1 MPARPTAAHDHRI
14 VHHKAPTEWALGFP
28 LGNGEIGAM
37 FWGGGAPLAFTLDKA
52 DLWDLRSNDDYLDHP
67 DANYEA
73 LQRMVAEQRYDD
85 IDKVFDTREKNPIG
99 PTKIS
104 IGRAELDIG
113 DAQDYECGLAIG
125 PAMVEGSIRTAN
137 AAHKVQSF
145 VHRNRNVLCV
155 RVTDAPATAQ
165 LRVAPLVEMNE
176 DLAKLNHPKP
186 LLAQDGDRRTLAQS
200 IPEGPSYA
208 LAWNATGP
216 DFFLAIES
224 ADSNA
229 AALAKAEA
237 TLAAAQA
244 EGFDALRDEHVAAWD
259 AFWATSAV
267 YLPEERVEFLWY
279 FGLYLL
285 ASSSRRGSMP
295 PGLQGLWAM
304 DGVMPPWRGD
314 YHADMNV
321 QEQFWPAL
329 ASGHIDLIDSWC
341 DFMKDSLDYAR
352 KFTRRFFGT
361 EGAFWPASFLPK
373 LIHIPGNWHACRFG
387 WSHAGWLSWMVWLR
401 WRHSMDMAW
410 LADTGYPIVAEVFR
424 FYRANLKEEADGRLH
439 IPLSNSPEYA
449 SNAPGS
455 WCKDPTIDI
464 ALIRRCCDWIVAM
477 EHALGRDEL
486 SASALQVH
494 DKMLPYPLAE
504 GKVLCLWPG
513 KPLDESHRHPSH
525 LMPIHPAMDITIDDG
540 AEARAIIN
548 ASLQH
553 FFSLGQYEWAGHTYA
568 QMASF
573 GAAVGRAEFAYDCIH
588 QLIEYWLGPNWL
600 HFNRDMRCTG
610 HTRFAGASLQFTM
623 EANCGANAGI
633 SDMLVQGWRD
643 VVRVFPAMPGH
654 WRDAAF
660 RDLVTEGA
668 FRVSGVWRD
677 SRVAWVKIVAGAPRQ
692 LRLRNPFGDAPIE
705 TSGAALRRE
714 GDLWVADLAKGQ
726 EATLWLKGE
735 PAGFGEAIK
744 SARASDASRFGLR

>member
-1 MPARPTAAHDHRI
+1 MPRTAARDHRI
-14 VHHKAPTEWALGFP
+14 VHHAAPKQWRLGFP

-37 FWGGGAPLAFTLDKA
+37 CWGDGKPLAFTLDKA
-52 DLWDLRSNDDYLDHP
+52 DLWDLRGNVEFLDHP
-67 DANYEA
+67 DANYET

-85 IDKVFDTREKNPIG
+85 IDKTYDTLEKYPIG

-104 IGRAELDIG
+104 IGRAEIDLG
-113 DAQDYECGLAIG
+113 EAQQYECGLALG
-125 PAMVEGSIRTAN
+125 PAMVEGVIRTADRE
-137 AAHKVQSF
+137 HKVQSF
-145 VHRNRNVLCV
+145 VHRECNLLCI
-155 RVTDAPATAQ
+155 RVTDAPSTSQ
-165 LRVAPLVEMNE
+165 LRVVPLVEMNE
-176 DLAKLNHPKP
+176 DLATLNHPKP
-186 LLAQDGDRRTLAQS
+186 LLAQDGDRRTLTQS

-224 ADSNA
+224 ADSND

-244 EGFDALRDEHVAAWD
+244 KGLDALRDEHVAAWD
-259 AFWATSAV
+259 TFWATSAV
-267 YLPEERVEFLWY
+267 YLPEERMELLWY

-341 DFMKDSLDYAR
+341 DFMKDNLEYAR
-352 KFTRRFFGT
+352 ESTRKFYGT
-361 EGAFWPASFLPK
+361 EGTFWPCSFLPK
-373 LIHIPGNWHACRFG
+373 LIHIPSNWHAVRFG
-387 WSHAGWLSWMVWLR
+387 WSSSGWLAWMVWLR
-401 WRHSMDMAW
+401 WRHSMDTAW
-410 LADTGYPIVAEVFR
+410 LADTGYPLVAEIFK

-449 SNAPGS
+449 SNAPGA

-464 ALIRRCCDWIVAM
+464 TLIRRCCDWIVEM
-477 EHALGRDEL
+477 EDALGRDEL
-486 SASALQVH
+486 TASAHEVH
-494 DKMLPYPLAE
+494 EKILPFPMTDD
-504 GKVLCLWPG
+504 KVLCLWPG

-540 AEARAIIN
+540 PEANAIIN

-553 FFSLGQYEWAGHTYA
+553 FFALGQYEWAGHTYA

-573 GAAVGRAEFAYDCIH
+573 GAVIGRAEFAYDCLH
-588 QLIEYWLGPNWL
+588 QLIEYWLTPNWL
-600 HFNRDMRCTG
+600 HFNRDMRVTG
-610 HTRFAGASLQFTM
+610 HTRFSGMSLQFTM
-623 EANCGANAGI
+623 ESNCGANAGI

-660 RDLVTEGA
+660 HDLVTEGA
-668 FRVSGVWRD
+668 FRVSGAWCD
-677 SRVAWVKIVAGAPRQ
+677 GRVAWVKVVAGVARQ
-692 LRLRNPFGDAPIE
+692 LRLRNPFGDAPVE
-705 TSGAALRRE
+705 TSGVELRRE
-714 GDLWVADLAKGQ
+714 GDLWVADLAQGQ
-726 EATLWLKGE
+726 EVTLWLKGE
-735 PAGFGEAIK
+735 SVDLDQAVERV
-744 SARASDASRFGLR
+744 RASDTSRFGLR